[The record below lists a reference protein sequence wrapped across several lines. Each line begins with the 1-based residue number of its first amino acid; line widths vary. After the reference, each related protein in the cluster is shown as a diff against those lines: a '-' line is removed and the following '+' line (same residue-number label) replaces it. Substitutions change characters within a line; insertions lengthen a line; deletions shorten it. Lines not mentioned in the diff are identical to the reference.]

1 MPSSAFAMAN
11 IRAAA
16 ARSGSRRANRRNSAA
31 GTSSRI
37 GKPRPA
43 IRSSRIR
50 SDQNR
55 ITAPRVVPT
64 HVRVSGIAGR
74 YEAVL
79 EEILEERAVSG
90 RGRQVPRG
98 VKRKMSSY
106 PLRPRAPLPTTRV
119 DFIAAIQLTK

>member
-1 MPSSAFAMAN
+1 MPASRAASARLMPSSAFAMAN

-50 SDQNR
+50 TDQNR

-64 HVRVSGIAGR
+64 HVRVSGIARR
-74 YEAVL
+74 YQADQRRRVGGGGSGGGEGDA
-79 EEILEERAVSG
+79 EEGGADGGTHGLGSPRFG
-90 RGRQVPRG
+90 RGDR
-98 VKRKMSSY
+98 
-106 PLRPRAPLPTTRV
+106 
-119 DFIAAIQLTK
+119 